1 MAFFTV
7 KVVEI
12 AFLVD
17 LFDSHLAY
25 TVVSAFA
32 VLPDID
38 IYFKKLISH
47 RTYTHTLYSS
57 VIVSIFLIPF
67 GLKMAL
73 IGFLAYLSHLIG
85 DMMTVSGVKLFYPNQ
100 TVYYLLPP
108 NWRIKTSSS
117 SEFAFLG
124 VLIISSMLIGYVVT
138 EKAELTRIF
147 ELSKE
152 NDVTVRLSWIENGVI
167 HDLDRVKVVWTDY
180 KSKIGFI
187 QNGKLKIINDE
198 QILDIEVLDFQRVD
212 REIVHKTV
220 RVKELKRSAWRNKLI
235 VSYDDKDFLGTGRD
249 LYELLK
255 ENSSKKVRVAYV
267 CSKSSPSSQNLER
280 NTLTLTTFINLIDSL
295 SQELHFIVNWTS

>member
-38 IYFKKLISH
+38 IYFKKWIGH

-57 VIVSIFLIPF
+57 VIASIFLIPF

-108 NWRIKTSSS
+108 NLVSILLKN
-117 SEFAFLG
+117 AG
-124 VLIISSMLIGYVVT
+124 N
-138 EKAELTRIF
+138 LT
-147 ELSKE
+147 
-152 NDVTVRLSWIENGVI
+152 
-167 HDLDRVKVVWTDY
+167 
-180 KSKIGFI
+180 
-187 QNGKLKIINDE
+187 KLKI
-198 QILDIEVLDFQRVD
+198 RV
-212 REIVHKTV
+212 
-220 RVKELKRSAWRNKLI
+220 
-235 VSYDDKDFLGTGRD
+235 
-249 LYELLK
+249 
-255 ENSSKKVRVAYV
+255 
-267 CSKSSPSSQNLER
+267 
-280 NTLTLTTFINLIDSL
+280 
-295 SQELHFIVNWTS
+295 